1 VSGGSWTKPH
11 SRINEIMQLNK
22 IKLAGFKS
30 FVDPTT
36 ILMPSNL
43 VAVVGPNGCGKSN
56 IIDAITWVMGESSA
70 KYLRGD
76 SLTDVIFNGSSTRKP
91 VGQASVE
98 LCFDNSDGTL
108 GGEYSSYAE
117 ISIKRQINRN
127 SDSSYFLNGVRCRRR
142 DVIDIFLG
150 TGLGPRSY
158 SIIGQNMI
166 SRIIDAKPDE
176 MRIYLEEAAGIS
188 KYKERRRET
197 ENRIKHTKE
206 NLARLDDLRME
217 LEKQLGSLKRQA
229 SNAERY
235 KVLKE
240 EERTLRGQWLAT
252 QWRQLDSRL
261 VQYALQIQQQETG
274 LEAQQAEL
282 GEIDLRLEQKREEQ
296 HLGMESYNEVQRR
309 YYAAGSEVTRL
320 EQEIRHHQERRQ
332 QRQNDLNEVNQDWQH
347 SADQLQE
354 LQDQL
359 AELADDIASLT
370 PQAEEATEAAQEA
383 TQELTAA
390 FEAVQHWQ
398 SNWDNFNQVAAKNTQ
413 AAQVEQTRIQHLEQK
428 INSLQQRQIKLGEDQ
443 SQSQVSDL
451 ESANEEIASQAATAV
466 TKAETHEIEL
476 RQLHERIT
484 ALQATT
490 QGATSRLDQVRS
502 ALQKCRGRQSSLEA
516 LQQTA
521 LGQRNNRQI
530 EWLTQHNLDKK
541 PRLAQSIEVQSGW
554 ENAVEKVLSSYLQ
567 AVCVDDLGSIA
578 TQAAELKQGSLCLF
592 ATNADV
598 ATTAVPGA
606 TTLLSKIT
614 SKLPLESL
622 LADIYVADSLEAALA
637 LCESLP
643 AQASV
648 VTPDGTWLS
657 PAWLRVSRDE
667 DPAAGVFQREQ
678 ELKQLAA
685 EIATHDT
692 ACSAIEEEIKTLR
705 ETAVELNL
713 AREQA
718 QQTLNQSRNEAAEC
732 QARAKMQRER
742 FAELTQRAQRVS
754 DELEDCI
761 VQMQQAQDDLKQAR
775 TTWQN
780 ALTELEHLTEQR
792 AELTEERDHTQ
803 QRLQSARGVVNQ
815 TKDEASQLQIRL
827 QTSVSQQGSLK
838 QTIHSMQAQLNMLAQ
853 RKLLLEEELNSAVQT
868 NDLEKTLAIALDR
881 RLTTQTELSTS
892 RATQESIELEL
903 RTLEASRQAVERELA
918 KVRDILESLR
928 LDSQGLRLKCEN
940 LQEQLQELGLQL
952 ELLLQQ
958 IGEYA
963 NVDELHAQLEQTT
976 QRITRL
982 GAINLVA
989 IEEYATCSERKEYL
1003 DKQNADLIEGLETLE
1018 SAIAKIDKET
1028 RARFRETYDKVN
1040 NRFQELF
1047 PHVFGGGR
1055 AYLEMT
1061 GENLLDAGITV
1072 MACPP
1077 GKRNSTIN
1085 LLSGGEKALTA
1096 IALVFS
1102 IFHLNPA
1109 PFCLL
1114 DEVDAPLDDA
1124 NVVRFCNLVKSMAE
1138 KTQFIFISHNK
1149 LAIEMGKHLMG
1160 VTMHE
1165 PGVSRLVSVNVEEAV
1180 SLAGA

>member
-1 VSGGSWTKPH
+1 MQEYPH
-11 SRINEIMQLNK
+11 MDWNLNNLMQLTK

-36 ILMPSNL
+36 IHLPSNL

-76 SLTDVIFNGSSTRKP
+76 SLTDVIFNGSTARKP
-91 VGQASVE
+91 VGLASVE

-108 GGEYSSYAE
+108 GGEYSAYSE
-117 ISIKRQINRN
+117 ISIKRQITRN

-206 NLARLDDLRME
+206 NMARLDDLRME
-217 LEKQLGSLKRQA
+217 LEKQLGTLKRQA
-229 SNAERY
+229 SNAERF

-240 EERTLRGQWLAT
+240 EERTLRGQWLAV
-252 QWRQLDSRL
+252 QWRQLDNRL
-261 VQYALQIQQQETG
+261 VQYTLQIQQQETG
-274 LEAQQAEL
+274 LEAQHSEL
-282 GEIDLRLEQKREEQ
+282 SGVDLNLERKREEQ
-296 HLGMESYNEVQRR
+296 QLAMEAFNDVQRR

-332 QRQNDLNEVNQDWQH
+332 QRLTDLALVEKDCEY
-347 SADQLQE
+347 AGEQLQE
-354 LQDQL
+354 IQDQL
-359 AELADDIASLT
+359 VELADDIETLQ
-370 PQAEEATEAAQEA
+370 PQAESAREAADAA

-398 SNWDNFNQVAAKNTQ
+398 SNWDNFNQISAKNTQ

-428 INSLQQRQIKLGEDQ
+428 IASLQQRQGKLKEDQ
-443 SQSQVSDL
+443 SQHQVGSL
-451 ESANEEIASQAATAV
+451 EQANAEAAELAGEVV
-466 TKAETHEIEL
+466 TKAETQENNLKE
-476 RQLHERIT
+476 LHEKIT
-484 ALQATT
+484 ASQTAQ
-490 QGATSRLDQVRS
+490 QGATARLDQVRNT
-502 ALQKCRGRQSSLEA
+502 LQKLRGRQSSLEA

-521 LGQRNNRQI
+521 LGQRNNRQV
-530 EWLTQHNLDKK
+530 EWLAQHNLDKK
-541 PRLAQSIEVQSGW
+541 PRLAQSIAVQAGW
-554 ENAVEKVLSSYLQ
+554 ENAVEKVLSAYLQ
-567 AVCVDDLGSIA
+567 AVCVDDLSSIA
-578 TQAAELKQGSLCLF
+578 AEAAELTEGNLCIF
-592 ATNADV
+592 AAK
-598 ATTAVPGA
+598 AGA
-606 TTLLSKIT
+606 ETSVTGAITLLSKVT
-614 SKLPLESL
+614 SQWPLESL
-622 LADIYVADSLEAALA
+622 LTDIYVADNLADALT
-637 LCESLP
+637 LCETLP
-643 AQASV
+643 ARASV
-648 VTPDGTWLS
+648 ITPDGTWLS
-657 PAWLRVSRDE
+657 PSWLRVSRDE

-685 EIATHDT
+685 EIVSHEETLAG
-692 ACSAIEEEIKTLR
+692 IEDELNNLR
-705 ETAVELNL
+705 ETAVELNQT
-713 AREQA
+713 REQL
-718 QQTLNQSRNEAAEC
+718 QKTVNQARAEAAEA

-754 DELEDCI
+754 DELEECVTQLDEA
-761 VQMQQAQDDLKQAR
+761 QAELKAARNVWQA
-775 TTWQN
+775 
-780 ALTELEHLTEQR
+780 ALLELEQLAAQR
-792 AELTEERDHTQ
+792 AELTDERDLTQ
-803 QRLQSARGVVNQ
+803 QRLQAARSVVNQ
-815 TKDEASQLQIRL
+815 AKDEASQLQIRL
-827 QTSVSQQGSLK
+827 QTSQSQQGSLK
-838 QTIHSMQAQLNMLAQ
+838 QTMQSMQNQLNSLTQ
-853 RKLLLEEELNSAVQT
+853 RKQHLENELSAAVQT
-868 NDLEKTLAIALDR
+868 HDLEQDLAVALEQ
-881 RLTTQTELSTS
+881 RLGIESELSHS
-892 RATQESIELEL
+892 RTHSETIEQDLRALENKRQSIE
-903 RTLEASRQAVERELA
+903 REMSKL
-918 KVRDILESLR
+918 RDILQTLR
-928 LDSQGLRLKCEN
+928 LDTQSLRVKSEN
-940 LQEQLQELGLQL
+940 LLEQLQELEQQL
-952 ELLLQQ
+952 ESILQA
-958 IGEYA
+958 IP
-963 NVDELHAQLEQTT
+963 ELVSADDLHKELEQTA

-989 IEEYATCSERKEYL
+989 IEEYATCSERKDYL
-1003 DKQNADLIEGLETLE
+1003 DKQSADLTEGLQTLE
-1018 SAIAKIDKET
+1018 DAIAKIDKET

-1040 NRFQELF
+1040 GRFQELF

-1061 GENLLDAGITV
+1061 GENLLDAGITI

-1124 NVVRFCNLVKSMAE
+1124 NVVRYCNLVKSMAE

>member
-1 VSGGSWTKPH
+1 
-11 SRINEIMQLNK
+11 MQLNK
-22 IKLAGFKS
+22 IKLSGFKS

-36 ILMPSNL
+36 INLPSNL

-76 SLTDVIFNGSSTRKP
+76 SLTDVIFNGSTARKP

-127 SDSSYFLNGVRCRRR
+127 SDSSYYLNGVRCRRR

-229 SNAERY
+229 SNAERF

-240 EERTLRGQWLAT
+240 EERSLRGHWLT
-252 QWRQLDSRL
+252 VQWRQLDARL

-274 LEAQQAEL
+274 LEAQQTEL

-347 SADQLQE
+347 SADQLEE

-359 AELADDIASLT
+359 AELADDIAALT
-370 PQAEEATEAAQEA
+370 PQAEAAGEAAQVA

-413 AAQVEQTRIQHLEQK
+413 AAQVEQTRIQGLEQK

-443 SQSQVSDL
+443 SHNQVGEL
-451 ESANEEIASQAATAV
+451 EQANVEVASQAASAV
-466 TKAETHEIEL
+466 TKAEAHDLEL
-476 RQLHERIT
+476 RQLHEKIT
-484 ALQATT
+484 ALQTT
-490 QGATSRLDQVRS
+490 QQGATSRLDQVRS
-502 ALQKCRGRQSSLEA
+502 TLQKCRGRQSSLEA

-521 LGQRNNRQI
+521 LGQRNNRQV
-530 EWLTQHNLDKK
+530 EWLAQHNLDKK

-554 ENAVEKVLSSYLQ
+554 ENAVEKVLSAYLQ

-578 TQAAELKQGSLCLF
+578 TQAAELKEGSLCLF
-592 ATNADV
+592 ANKTG
-598 ATTAVPGA
+598 ATTEVAGA

-614 SKLPLESL
+614 SQLPLESL
-622 LADIYVADSLEAALA
+622 LADIYVADDLSAALT
-637 LCESLP
+637 LCDSLP
-643 AQASV
+643 VHASV

-657 PAWLRVSRDE
+657 PSWLRVSRDE
-667 DPAAGVFQREQ
+667 DPAAGVFQREM
-678 ELKQLAA
+678 ELKQLTA
-685 EIATHDT
+685 EIAAHDET
-692 ACSAIEEEIKTLR
+692 RIAIEEEITTLR
-705 ETAVELNL
+705 ETAVELNQE
-713 AREQA
+713 REQL
-718 QQTLNQSRNEAAEC
+718 QKTVTQSRNEAAEC

-742 FAELTQRAQRVS
+742 FTELTQRAKRVS
-754 DELEDCI
+754 DELEECA

-775 TTWQN
+775 NTWEN
-780 ALTELEHLTEQR
+780 ALAELEQLAEQR
-792 AELTEERDHTQ
+792 AELTDEREHSQ
-803 QRLQSARGVVNQ
+803 QRLQAARAVVNQ
-815 TKDEASQLQIRL
+815 TKDDASQLQIRL
-827 QTSVSQQGSLK
+827 QTSKSQQGSLK
-838 QTIHSMQAQLNMLAQ
+838 QTINSMQAQLNTLAQ
-853 RKLLLEEELNSAVQT
+853 RKQLLEEELNSVDQT
-868 NDLEKTLAIALDR
+868 KDLEKTLAIALDR
-881 RLTTQTELSTS
+881 RLTTENELSTS
-892 RATQESIELEL
+892 RSTQESIEHEL
-903 RTLEASRQAVERELA
+903 RTLESNRQAVERELV

-952 ELLLQQ
+952 EMLLQQ
-958 IGEYA
+958 IGENDNA
-963 NVDELHAQLEQTT
+963 DELHAQLEQTT
-976 QRITRL
+976 QRISRL

>member
-1 VSGGSWTKPH
+1 
-11 SRINEIMQLNK
+11 MQLTK

-36 ILMPSNL
+36 ILLPSNL

-76 SLTDVIFNGSSTRKP
+76 ALTDVIFNGSTARKP
-91 VGQASVE
+91 VGLASVE
-98 LCFDNSDGTL
+98 LCFDNQDGTL

-117 ISIKRQINRN
+117 ISIRRQITRS

-166 SRIIDAKPDE
+166 SRIIEAKPDE

-197 ENRIKHTKE
+197 ENRINHTKE
-206 NLARLDDLRME
+206 NLARLDDLRLE
-217 LEKQLGSLKRQA
+217 LEKQLGTLKRQA
-229 SNAERY
+229 SNAERF
-235 KVLKE
+235 KVLKQ
-240 EERTLRGQWLAT
+240 EERALRGQWLAA
-252 QWRQLDSRL
+252 QWRQLDGRL
-261 VQYALQIQQQETG
+261 AQYALQIQQQETG
-274 LEAQQAEL
+274 LEAQQSAL
-282 GEIDLRLEQKREEQ
+282 SGIDLRLERKREEQ
-296 HLGMESYNEVQRR
+296 HLSMEAFNEVQRR

-332 QRQNDLNEVNQDWQH
+332 QRQADLAEVDKDWQQAVDH
-347 SADQLQE
+347 LQE
-354 LQDQL
+354 IQDQL
-359 AELADDIASLT
+359 VELAAEITELE
-370 PQAEEATEAAQEA
+370 PQAETATQAASQA

-398 SNWDNFNQVAAKNTQ
+398 SNWDNFNQVTAKTTQ

-428 INSLQQRQIKLGEDQ
+428 ITSLQQQQAKLKEDQ
-443 SQSQVSDL
+443 SHHQVGTL
-451 ESANEEIASQAATAV
+451 EQAAAEAAGQAASAV
-466 TKAETHEIEL
+466 TKAEAHELEL
-476 RQLHERIT
+476 RQLHEKIT
-484 ALQATT
+484 TSQTS
-490 QGATSRLDQVRS
+490 QQNATSRLDQVRNT
-502 ALQKCRGRQSSLEA
+502 LQKLRGRQSSLEA

-521 LGQRNNRQI
+521 LGQRNNRQV
-530 EWLTQHNLDKK
+530 EWLAKHDLDKK
-541 PRLAQSIEVQSGW
+541 PRLAQSIVVQTGW

-578 TQAAELKQGSLCLF
+578 ERAAELTEGNLCLF
-592 ATNADV
+592 ATKESNTV
-598 ATTAVPGA
+598 SVPDA
-606 TTLLSKIT
+606 TTLLSKVT
-614 SKLPLESL
+614 SQWPLESL
-622 LADIYVADSLEAALA
+622 LTDVYVADTLAEALKLA
-637 LCESLP
+637 ESLP
-643 AQASV
+643 PQASV
-648 VTPDGTWLS
+648 ITPDGTWLS
-657 PAWLRVSRDE
+657 TSWLRVSRDE
-667 DPAAGVFQREQ
+667 DPAAGIFQREQ

-685 EIATHDT
+685 EIVTHET
-692 ACSAIEEEIKTLR
+692 TRAAIEDELKTLR
-705 ETAVELNL
+705 ETTVQLNQT
-713 AREQA
+713 REQL
-718 QQTLNQSRNEAAEC
+718 QKTVNQARGAAAEL
-732 QARAKMQRER
+732 QARDKMQRER
-742 FAELTQRAQRVS
+742 FAELVQRAERVKS
-754 DELEDCI
+754 ELEEC
-761 VQMQQAQDDLKQAR
+761 VTQLQQAQDDLKVAR
-775 TTWQN
+775 NAWQT
-780 ALTELEHLTEQR
+780 ALTELEQLTEQR
-792 AELTEERDHTQ
+792 AELTDERDLSQ
-803 QRLQSARGVVNQ
+803 QRLQAARSIVNQ
-815 TKDEASQLQIRL
+815 AKDDASQLQIRL
-827 QTSVSQQGSLK
+827 QTSKSQQGSLK
-838 QTIHSMQAQLNMLAQ
+838 QTSNAMQTQLNTLAQ
-853 RKLLLEEELNSAVQT
+853 RKQHLEDELSSLGQT
-868 NDLEKTLAIALDR
+868 KDLEKTLAIALER
-881 RLTTQTELSTS
+881 RLSIETELSNS
-892 RATQESIELEL
+892 RAASEGIEQEL
-903 RTLEASRQAVERELA
+903 RSLESNRQAVERELS
-918 KVRDILESLR
+918 KLRDILETLR
-928 LDSQGLRLKCEN
+928 LEGQSIRVKAEN
-940 LQEQLQELGLQL
+940 LLEQIQELGLL
-952 ELLLQQ
+952 VHDILQE
-958 IGEYA
+958 IPETVSA
-963 NVDELHAQLEQTT
+963 DELYAQLEQTA

-989 IEEYATCSERKEYL
+989 IEEFATCSERKEYL
-1003 DKQNADLIEGLETLE
+1003 DKQNADLIEGLQTLE

-1028 RARFRETYDKVN
+1028 RARFRETYDMVN
-1040 NRFQELF
+1040 GRFQELF

-1149 LAIEMGKHLMG
+1149 LTIEMGKHLMG